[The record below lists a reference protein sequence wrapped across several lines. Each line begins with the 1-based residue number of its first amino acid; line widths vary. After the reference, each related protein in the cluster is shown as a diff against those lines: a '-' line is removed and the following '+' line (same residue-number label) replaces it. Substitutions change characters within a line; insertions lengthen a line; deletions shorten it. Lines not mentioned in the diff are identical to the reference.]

1 MRIINL
7 TESKSMIYSS
17 NAYLILGDW
26 NAIDDANTLVDVG
39 NDPLAI
45 EKIRQ
50 IATGVGKKAIEQVII
65 THGHFDHT
73 GILPQMRATFAP
85 IVYAQSTFV
94 GPDIVMEDGARI
106 KCGDRTFEVI
116 HTPGHS
122 DDSICLYCQ
131 SDGALFVGDTP
142 VVIRSTN
149 QDYDQRFVNAL
160 ERLCHKE
167 VRAIY
172 FGHGDPIL
180 QNAQAVL
187 TESLKNVQL
196 AYAVRRVTLP

>member
-1 MRIINL
+1 MGGSIVQPPNYLTTQLPNQPMRIINL

-26 NAIDDANTLVDVG
+26 NALDDANTLVDVG
-39 NDPLAI
+39 NDPTAI

-73 GILPQMRATFAP
+73 GILPQMRQAFAP
-85 IVYAQSTFV
+85 LVYAQSTFV

-116 HTPGHS
+116 YTPGHS

-131 SDGALFVGDTP
+131 TDGALFVGDTP
-142 VVIRSTN
+142 VVIRSN
-149 QDYDQRFVNAL
+149 QQTYDARFVNAL
-160 ERLCHKE
+160 EQLCHKD
-167 VRAIY
+167 VHAIY
-172 FGHGDPIL
+172 FGHGEP
-180 QNAQAVL
+180 
-187 TESLKNVQL
+187 
-196 AYAVRRVTLP
+196 